1 MERSFMHQLE
11 ELDPMRRSNTK
22 RIYVVSATP
31 DGRWCIKTTHDVP
44 WSFPTQQ
51 EAEDYAI
58 ALALR
63 AIPSIIQVQF
73 RDGTV
78 QREIR
83 YE

>member
-1 MERSFMHQLE
+1 MHE
-11 ELDPMRRSNTK
+11 PPADIGPTHAPDTK
-22 RIYVVSATP
+22 RVYVVSAVRN
-31 DGRWCIKTTHDVP
+31 GRWRVKTAHDVP
-44 WSFPTQQ
+44 WTFSTQL

-63 AIPSIIQVQF
+63 AIPSIIRVQS

-78 QREIR
+78 QREIH

>member
-1 MERSFMHQLE
+1 MHEPLA
-11 ELDPMRRSNTK
+11 DTGSACAPDMK
-22 RIYVVSATP
+22 RVYVVSATRN
-31 DGRWCIKTTHDVP
+31 GRWRVKTAHDVP
-44 WSFPTQQ
+44 WTFSTQL

-63 AIPSIIQVQF
+63 AIPSIIRVQS

-78 QREIR
+78 QREIH

>member
-1 MERSFMHQLE
+1 MPQPQE
-11 ELDPMRRSNTK
+11 EGGPPRDSDTK
-22 RIYVVSATP
+22 RVYVVSAARN
-31 DGRWCIKTTHDVP
+31 GRWRVKTAHDVP
-44 WSFPTQQ
+44 WLFSTQL

-63 AIPSIIQVQF
+63 AIPSVIRVQS

-78 QREIR
+78 QREIH

>member
-1 MERSFMHQLE
+1 MQETSA
-11 ELDPMRRSNTK
+11 DTGPAPASDAK
-22 RIYVVSATP
+22 RVYVVSAARN
-31 DGRWCIKTTHDVP
+31 GRWRVKTAHAVP
-44 WSFPTQQ
+44 WTFSTQI

-63 AIPSIIQVQF
+63 AIPSIIRVQS

-78 QREIR
+78 QREIH